1 MKVLQAD
8 PSSGFRVLA
17 RTDRSQAATMTLS
30 PGTSTGGPSN
40 RHARSDQWLYV
51 VAGSGVA
58 VVDGEECSLEAGS
71 LLLIEA
77 GEGHEISATGD
88 QPLQTMS
95 IYAPPEY

>member
-1 MKVLQAD
+1 MKVLQVGA
-8 PSSGFRVLA
+8 SSGFRVLA
-17 RTDRSQAATMTLS
+17 GTERSQAAAMTLP
-30 PGTSTGGPSN
+30 PGTSTGGLDN

-58 VVDGEECSLEAGS
+58 VVEGEECAIEAGS

-77 GEGHEISATGD
+77 GEEHEISATGD
-88 QPLQTMS
+88 QPLQTIS